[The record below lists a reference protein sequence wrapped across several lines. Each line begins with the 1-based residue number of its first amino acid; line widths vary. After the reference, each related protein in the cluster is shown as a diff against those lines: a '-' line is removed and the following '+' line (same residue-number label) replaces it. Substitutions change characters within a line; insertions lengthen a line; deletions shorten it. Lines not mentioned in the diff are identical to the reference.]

1 MGDSI
6 TSEEIL
12 KFLSDYGM
20 SSAQVDDERR
30 KLIDLESID
39 DPFVKKMA
47 AVKNRHT
54 LSIPPKPPKT
64 KLTYQCSG

>member
-1 MGDSI
+1 MGDTFTAEDI
-6 TSEEIL
+6 M
-12 KFLSDYGM
+12 KFIAGM
-20 SSAQVDDERR
+20 YSPQVEDERK